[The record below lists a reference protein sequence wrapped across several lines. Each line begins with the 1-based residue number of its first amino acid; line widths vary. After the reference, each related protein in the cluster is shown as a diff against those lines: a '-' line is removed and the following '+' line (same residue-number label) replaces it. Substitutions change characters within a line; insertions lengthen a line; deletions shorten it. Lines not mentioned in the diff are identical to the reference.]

1 MALGYFC
8 FHFKIRRL
16 LQENKRQANA
26 LSSVSAL
33 ETVDPPKGN
42 DEVTVLK
49 RHSAIPAVFKVRLVE
64 FTLN

>member
-16 LQENKRQANA
+16 VQDSKRQANG

-33 ETVDPPKGN
+33 ETVDPTKG
-42 DEVTVLK
+42 DGDVSVLK
-49 RHSAIPAVFKVRLVE
+49 RDNAIPAVFKVRLLE
-64 FTLN
+64 L